1 MLGDDAIIKLKRS
14 MSESDHLI
22 PMGDVTPPRSPAK
35 HKTPDYRTRS
45 SRSISWSKLTESIKG
60 KRGPSSRSSRSSRT
74 PSVDKRDISSPIL
87 DHRSPLC
94 PPTPKPRLDAVLP
107 STPGPQ
113 RPIARS
119 TPGTIK
125 PSPPNPTARHSYSVS
140 DPTNYVSPG
149 RRPRQPNRPPP
160 PLPISTSYES
170 ITGTLEDSPL
180 ERIAES
186 PFEPSEDVRIE
197 PPRLDKVHKYLKD
210 MEPAR
215 LQPPNM
221 GGTKGRAMQ
230 QAKDMEL
237 LVAERAK
244 RGGEEPPPYDFYEL
258 IGKGAYGRVYKGKSR
273 NTGALVA
280 IKIIEIDK
288 VDYEEM
294 THKNLQDTLKE
305 IDILQQLRD
314 SKARPYVNI
323 IEEARPV
330 HNELWIVSEYAS
342 GGSVNTLMK
351 PTAMTKDPGPGLAEK
366 FIIPI
371 ARELAQGLKYI
382 HEAGVLH
389 RDLKS
394 NNVLIL
400 EDGRVQLCDFGVSNT
415 LEPERSKR
423 STIVGTPF
431 WMAPELQKEWVKDA
445 DPHSL
450 MQPKEISYGNE
461 VDIWAYACT
470 VYEMACGYPPHH
482 KIGQFDLPT
491 AGVPV
496 LEGDRFS
503 QELKDFLAFVFQ
515 PEPQD
520 RPTPDQI
527 LEHPY
532 LADTT
537 KMYPTVS
544 LVKLVED
551 YYLWEQQGGARQSLF
566 NPYGAQAPDPL
577 APEAEDDDDDDWSF
591 STSEEFEQERA
602 TQFTDPFAG
611 GAGFNG
617 MGLPPVA
624 DMGRFEQLQARFKEE
639 SIVRG
644 QKRLNKLFDTNT
656 TPYRYSAVDMPDPP
670 NGRPPSDLVL
680 RDFNPG
686 APNRET
692 VIDLD
697 FSMPSADEIP
707 SIDLGEVP
715 TIRAN
720 RMKSIIREM
729 EEEEER
735 RDAFNEEDEM
745 TKRATKDWTFPSM
758 NDENRKTMEWSF
770 PGTNEQTNRKTMEW
784 SFPGATE
791 QPNRKTMEW
800 SFPQQPQK
808 PNRRTV
814 EWTFDAAMAEA
825 NNEAPRNRASN
836 RISRRRETK
845 EWTFPKQ
852 DDNRKTRDFAFP
864 MGSPTE
870 PYRSQHTKTDSSS
883 PGLASGFRPNLRHAQ
898 TAPLQPAVDDND
910 YPEMISSAPNSP
922 LRSSMIDLDM
932 AMVEDYRPSTSGSEI
947 LTAGT
952 ERMNDNPFNLEDQV
966 QLSQNNHRASFHM
979 KSQSEPNQTVP
990 GLLTPQQYDE
1000 QGHPTNQDPHHPSM
1014 HARGVSSA
1022 SQVQSHAKPAPT
1034 SGQYHRGNQR
1044 SQQIWD
1050 GWSHNMAYGL
1060 SSDDQSPPMSVT
1072 TDTSLEEEDVDDL
1085 WDTFE
1090 RLNLA
1095 AQRRPMGQP
1104 SAPLRSS
1111 RRNDSTST
1119 TLTST
1124 TYNLDSDTDDSSYH
1138 HSNQYSSSSDFDQ
1151 HDTPRYSRKSTTVSV
1166 GPNGKP
1172 LVEFPIPTG
1181 PEVGALL
1188 GVDMDARVMADMLLK
1203 SAVELRD
1210 GTRASRDLLRA
1221 MRLQDVEG
1229 EDEGDEGADEEMRG
1243 GTVRLRGPG

>member
-1 MLGDDAIIKLKRS
+1 MLGDEVVMKLKRS
-14 MSESDHLI
+14 MSDGDHLI
-22 PMGDVTPPRSPAK
+22 PMGVVTPSGSPET
-35 HKTPDYRTRS
+35 KTPFSKNKYNRS
-45 SRSISWSKLTESIKG
+45 FSWSKLTDSLKG
-60 KRGPSSRSSRSSRT
+60 KRGPSSRSSRSSRSSHT
-74 PSVDKRDISSPIL
+74 TSIDKRDISGPIL
-87 DHRSPLC
+87 DPKSPLC
-94 PPTPKPRLDAVLP
+94 PPRPKTPISNRPAVSSPVTPKRT
-107 STPGPQ
+107 SG
-113 RPIARS
+113 
-119 TPGTIK
+119 
-125 PSPPNPTARHSYSVS
+125 HSYSAS
-140 DPTNYVSPG
+140 DPTNNSSPRVSHQIA
-149 RRPRQPNRPPP
+149 RCRPPP
-160 PLPISTSYES
+160 PPPIYTNFESEGSTLVE
-170 ITGTLEDSPL
+170 SPL

-186 PFEPSEDVRIE
+186 PHEPHDIFSSEPLGIDRVYR
-197 PPRLDKVHKYLKD
+197 YLRG

-330 HNELWIVSEYAS
+330 HNELWIISEYAS

-351 PTAMTKDPGPGLAEK
+351 PTAMSKDPGPGLPEK

-450 MQPKEISYGNE
+450 LQPKEISYGSE

-470 VYEMACGYPPHH
+470 IFEMACGLPPHH
-482 KIGQFDLPT
+482 KISQFDLPT

-503 QELKDFLAFVFQ
+503 DELKEFLAFVFQ
-515 PEPQD
+515 PNPHD
-520 RPTPDQI
+520 RPTPDEI

-532 LADTT
+532 LVDSA

-551 YYLWEQQGGARQSLF
+551 YYVWEQQGGARQSLF
-566 NPYGAQAPDPL
+566 NPYEHAP
-577 APEAEDDDDDDWSF
+577 
-591 STSEEFEQERA
+591 
-602 TQFTDPFAG
+602 QFGDPFA
-611 GAGFNG
+611 AGEPFNG
-617 MGLPPVA
+617 MSLPPVA
-624 DMGRFEQLQARFKEE
+624 DLDRFEQLQARFKEE

-656 TPYRYSAVDMPDPP
+656 TPYRYSAVDMPEPP

-707 SIDLGEVP
+707 NIDLGEVP

-720 RMKSIIREM
+720 RMKSMIREL
-729 EEEEER
+729 EEEER
-735 RDAFNEEDEM
+735 RDAFNEEDEL

-758 NDENRKTMEWSF
+758 NDDSNRKTMEWSF
-770 PGTNEQTNRKTMEW
+770 AAEQPQPNRKTMEW
-784 SFPGATE
+784 SFAAE

-800 SFPQQPQK
+800 SFPAQPQK

-825 NNEAPRNRASN
+825 NNEPRNRASN

-845 EWTFPKQ
+845 EWTFPK
-852 DDNRKTRDFAFP
+852 DENRKTQDFAFP
-864 MGSPTE
+864 MGSP
-870 PYRSQHTKTDSSS
+870 Q
-883 PGLASGFRPNLRHAQ
+883 RPSLRQAQ
-898 TAPLQPAVDDND
+898 TAPLEPIDD
-910 YPEMISSAPNSP
+910 YPEFISSPPGSP

-932 AMVEDYRPSTSGSEI
+932 AMVEDYRPSTSGSETY
-947 LTAGT
+947 TASG
-952 ERMNDNPFNLEDQV
+952 ERINDNPFNLEDQV

-979 KSQSEPNQTVP
+979 KSQSEPNQSVP

-1000 QGHPTNQDPHHPSM
+1000 QGHL

-1022 SQVQSHAKPAPT
+1022 SQVQGHPKPVANNNMAG
-1034 SGQYHRGNQR
+1034 GQYHRPSQR
-1044 SQQIWD
+1044 SQQMIWD
-1050 GWSHNMAYGL
+1050 GWSHTMAYGL
-1060 SSDDQSPPMSVT
+1060 GSDDMSPPMSVT
-1072 TDTSLEEEDVDDL
+1072 TDTSLEEDDVDEL
-1085 WDTFE
+1085 WENFE
-1090 RLNLA
+1090 RLTFQQQQQQYHLS
-1095 AQRRPMGQP
+1095 RPYP
-1104 SAPLRSS
+1104 ATAVPAPLRSS
-1111 RRNDSTST
+1111 RSRNDSHATST
-1119 TLTST
+1119 ST
-1124 TYNLDSDTDDSSYH
+1124 YTLDSDTDDSSTYNPYL
-1138 HSNQYSSSSDFDQ
+1138 SYSSSDFD
-1151 HDTPRYSRKSTTVSV
+1151 TTNSFRKSTLSV

-1172 LVEFPIPTG
+1172 LVEFPVPSG
-1181 PEVGALL
+1181 PPIEALL
-1188 GVDMDARVMADMLLK
+1188 MGSADGDVAAALQHALLR
-1203 SAVELRD
+1203 SACELRD
-1210 GTRASRDLLRA
+1210 GVRASRDLLRA
-1221 MRLQDVEG
+1221 MRLADVEG
-1229 EDEGDEGADEEMRG
+1229 GGIGEEDEGEEGEEG
-1243 GTVRLRGPG
+1243 EEGSGA